1 MNLAELAENPVV
13 AGRRIVP
20 GEGLRERP
28 ALALVGEAPGGEEE
42 RLGRPFVG
50 KAGKNLDGFLAAL
63 ELQREAIWITNVV
76 KVRPTKVS
84 PKGTVSNRPPN
95 REEKA
100 LFTPLLLEELREV
113 APALVVTLGN
123 TALQALLGPEAVIGA
138 YHGRVAPCG
147 ALGIPVFALYHPASI
162 IYNRA
167 LQSVYEEDL
176 RKLRELL
183 RDSAPAGPGHG
194 LCDRP

>member
-28 ALALVGEAPGGEEE
+28 TLALVGEAPGGEEE

-138 YHGRVAPCG
+138 YHGRETRVDLPG
-147 ALGIPVFALYHPASI
+147 LPGLPVFALYHPASV
-162 IYNRA
+162 IYR
-167 LQSVYEEDL
+167 
-176 RKLRELL
+176 RELAEVYA
-183 RDSAPAGPGHG
+183 RDLQVLAALP
-194 LCDRP
+194 DDN